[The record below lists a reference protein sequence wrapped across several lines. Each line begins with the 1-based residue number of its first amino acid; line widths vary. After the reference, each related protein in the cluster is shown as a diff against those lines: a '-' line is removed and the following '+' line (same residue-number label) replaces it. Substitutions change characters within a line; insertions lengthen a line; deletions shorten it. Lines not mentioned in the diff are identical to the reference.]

1 MDADRLIAT
10 TGNPPN
16 IIGIFHYCDRWCE
29 RCLFTERCLQYQR
42 RWQRPDPMHGE
53 EAVRLALEYVAEQF
67 RLTRELQQRSPREDG
82 DGVREHQVLR
92 SVVAYEQLVSA
103 WFESER
109 EALCRKGEALVA
121 RAECGSDGEA
131 LIREATQIKNA
142 IEIIE
147 FDRTFVH
154 AKLYRALEGRAWD
167 TANAGCDGDAIQND
181 SNGSAKVALLSID
194 RSEAAWR
201 LVAEWT
207 GGSATA
213 GLLADLLAQ
222 LRSMVEREFP
232 NARRFVRPGFDESDR

>member
-10 TGNPPN
+10 TRNPPN
-16 IIGIFHYCDRWCE
+16 IIGIFHYCDRWCD
-29 RCLFTERCLQYQR
+29 RCRFTERCLQYQT
-42 RWQRPDPMHGE
+42 RWQRPDPIHSE
-53 EAVRLALEYVAEQF
+53 EAVRLALEYVAEQY
-67 RLTRELQQRSPREDG
+67 RLTRELQHHDPREDR
-82 DGVREHQVLR
+82 VRDHQVLR

-109 EALCRKGEALVA
+109 EALCRKGQALIA
-121 RAECGSDGEA
+121 RADGGADGKA
-131 LIREATQIKNA
+131 LITEVTQVKNA

-154 AKLYRALEGRAWD
+154 AKLYRALEGRA
-167 TANAGCDGDAIQND
+167 CDATHPDSDRDPIQND

-201 LVAEWT
+201 LVAQWT
-207 GGSATA
+207 GGSAAA

-232 NARRFVRPGFDESDR
+232 NARRFVRPGFDELDR